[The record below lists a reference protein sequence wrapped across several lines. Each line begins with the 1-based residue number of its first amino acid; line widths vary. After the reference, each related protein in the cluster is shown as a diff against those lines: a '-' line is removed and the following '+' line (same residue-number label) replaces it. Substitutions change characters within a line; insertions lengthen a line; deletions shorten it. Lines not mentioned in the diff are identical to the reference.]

1 MHIAVFVKQVPD
13 TSEIQIDRTTN
24 RLIRD
29 GVPSILNPFDCFA
42 VETALR
48 LKEKHG
54 GTITVIT
61 MGPKQAVSVLKKCC
75 ALGFDNA
82 YFLNDIAFAGSDT
95 YSTGYILSTALTEI
109 EKIHGKADLILVG
122 KQAIDGDTAQVG
134 PIISEF
140 LDLPQITCATELPE
154 INEGIASVTR
164 ETPDGTEK
172 VRVSLPA
179 LISVS
184 KTKYELRYESLG
196 GIVRSNRREYPVLT
210 LKDLPSLERS
220 QIGHSGSPTVT
231 RETFTPEFSSEV
243 IMLDE
248 GSMNDNAARLA
259 SVFHS
264 AGLL

>member
-1 MHIAVFVKQVPD
+1 M
-13 TSEIQIDRTTN
+13 
-24 RLIRD
+24 
-29 GVPSILNPFDCFA
+29 
-42 VETALR
+42 
-48 LKEKHG
+48 
-54 GTITVIT
+54 
-61 MGPKQAVSVLKKCC
+61 
-75 ALGFDNA
+75 
-82 YFLNDIAFAGSDT
+82 
-95 YSTGYILSTALTEI
+95 
-109 EKIHGKADLILVG
+109 
-122 KQAIDGDTAQVG
+122 
-134 PIISEF
+134 
-140 LDLPQITCATELPE
+140 
-154 INEGIASVTR
+154 
-164 ETPDGTEK
+164 
-172 VRVSLPA
+172 RVSLPA

-248 GSMNDNAARLA
+248 GSMKDNAARLA

>member
-1 MHIAVFVKQVPD
+1 MP
-13 TSEIQIDRTTN
+13 SS
-24 RLIRD
+24 
-29 GVPSILNPFDCFA
+29 SILNPFDCFA

-54 GTITVIT
+54 GTVTVIT

-82 YFLNDIAFAGSDT
+82 YLLNDIAFAGSDT

-248 GSMNDNAARLA
+248 GSMRDNAARLA
-259 SVFHS
+259 SVFRS

>member
-54 GTITVIT
+54 GTVTVIT
-61 MGPKQAVSVLKKCC
+61 MGPKQAISVLKKCC

-82 YFLNDIAFAGSDT
+82 YLLNDIAFAGSDT

-109 EKIHGKADLILVG
+109 EKIHGKAELILVG

-140 LDLPQITCATELPE
+140 LNLPQITCANELPE
-154 INEGIASVTR
+154 INGSCASVTR
-164 ETPDGTEK
+164 ETPDGAEK

-179 LISVS
+179 LISIS

-196 GIVRSNRREYPVLT
+196 GIVRSNRRDYPILT
-210 LKDLPSLERS
+210 LKDLPSLDRS

-248 GSMNDNAARLA
+248 GSMRDNAARLA
-259 SVFHS
+259 SIFRS

>member
-82 YFLNDIAFAGSDT
+82 YLLNDIAFAGSDT

-122 KQAIDGDTAQVG
+122 KQAIDGRHRSGRSDY
-134 PIISEF
+134 F
-140 LDLPQITCATELPE
+140 
-154 INEGIASVTR
+154 
-164 ETPDGTEK
+164 
-172 VRVSLPA
+172 RVSGSA
-179 LISVS
+179 ADH
-184 KTKYELRYESLG
+184 LR
-196 GIVRSNRREYPVLT
+196 NRASRDKRGYRERHQRNAGRHRKSASIAACADIR
-210 LKDLPSLERS
+210 LKD
-220 QIGHSGSPTVT
+220 
-231 RETFTPEFSSEV
+231 EV
-243 IMLDE
+243 
-248 GSMNDNAARLA
+248 
-259 SVFHS
+259 
-264 AGLL
+264 

>member
-82 YFLNDIAFAGSDT
+82 YLLNDIAFAGSDT

-140 LDLPQITCATELPE
+140 LDLPQIT
-154 INEGIASVTR
+154 R
-164 ETPDGTEK
+164 
-172 VRVSLPA
+172 
-179 LISVS
+179 
-184 KTKYELRYESLG
+184 
-196 GIVRSNRREYPVLT
+196 
-210 LKDLPSLERS
+210 
-220 QIGHSGSPTVT
+220 
-231 RETFTPEFSSEV
+231 
-243 IMLDE
+243 
-248 GSMNDNAARLA
+248 
-259 SVFHS
+259 
-264 AGLL
+264 